1 MALDDFAKTLI
12 ARFPLGFV
20 ATVASDGRPHLSPKG
35 TFLVLDD
42 TTIAFAEIRSPDTI
56 ANLAHQPVAEVNF
69 VDQWLRKGVRVRGPV
84 RVVAKG
90 GEFDS
95 LIGKWREVWGDLA
108 NRINALVLISAD
120 EIKQITTP
128 PYDDGV
134 TEDEM
139 IALYKDKFAAIYPL
153 EE

>member
-1 MALDDFAKTLI
+1 MALDDFAKTVI

-20 ATVASDGRPHLSPKG
+20 ATVTPDGRPHLSPKG
-35 TFLVLDD
+35 TFLVLDE
-42 TTIAFAEIRSPDTI
+42 TTIAFAEIRSPDTM
-56 ANLAHQPVAEVNF
+56 ANLKHQPIAEVNF

-84 RVVAKG
+84 RIITKG
-90 GEFDS
+90 AEFDS

-108 NRINALVLISAD
+108 GRINALVLISAD
-120 EIKQITTP
+120 EIRQITTP

-139 IALYKDKFAAIYPL
+139 VALYKDKFAAIYPH
-153 EE
+153 EK

>member
-20 ATVASDGRPHLSPKG
+20 ATVTADGRPHLSPKG

-42 TTIAFAEIRSPDTI
+42 MTIAFGEIRSPDTM
-56 ANLAHQPVAEVNF
+56 ANLAYQPMAEVNF
-69 VDQWLRKGVRVRGPV
+69 VDQWLRKGVRVRGAVQVVETGEAFDALLV
-84 RVVAKG
+84 R
-90 GEFDS
+90 
-95 LIGKWREVWGDLA
+95 WREVWGDLA

-120 EIKQITTP
+120 DVKQITTP

-134 TEDEM
+134 SEEQM
-139 IALYKDKFAAIYPL
+139 IALYREKFSALYG
-153 EE
+153 